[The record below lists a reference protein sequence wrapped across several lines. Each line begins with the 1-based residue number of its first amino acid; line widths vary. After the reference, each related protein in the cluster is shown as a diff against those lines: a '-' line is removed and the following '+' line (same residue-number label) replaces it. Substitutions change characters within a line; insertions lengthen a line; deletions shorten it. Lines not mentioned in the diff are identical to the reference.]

1 MKKFWVLFSLFV
13 LPLVFYIFLSKG
25 IYKYSNLPI
34 LTEQVLNV
42 ESEQVTFY
50 ENLSVVC
57 FLGSDINTAKASMFN
72 LNQTIY
78 KRYYQ
83 KPLFQVIAILPEGSE
98 QDYKNSI
105 EELSAFTDIV
115 KWNFVYK
122 PEQDI
127 KNIAK
132 ALTGYRVDFNKQ
144 ELVFKKRQHDSSFVK
159 IFNSSGS
166 YSIDGVLKL
175 ILSHPMTAKF
185 ITEKFWREF
194 ISDKPDEK
202 EIERIS
208 IIFRN
213 SGRPVNKSSLRRTST
228 CARPNSL
235 K

>member
-34 LTEQVLNV
+34 LTKKVLNI

-57 FLGSDINTAKASMFN
+57 FLGSEINIAKASMFN

-98 QDYKNSI
+98 QDYKKSI

-127 KNIAK
+127 KNIFESFKTPFKLNDKLFSGNAYIIDMELRLRGRK
-132 ALTGYRVDFNKQ
+132 NDEDTANGKLYGYSMRSVSELKNKMKDDIDIIYYQ
-144 ELVFKKRQHDSSFVK
+144 LKKS
-159 IFNSSGS
+159 
-166 YSIDGVLKL
+166 
-175 ILSHPMTAKF
+175 A
-185 ITEKFWREF
+185 
-194 ISDKPDEK
+194 EK
-202 EIERIS
+202 EA
-208 IIFRN
+208 
-213 SGRPVNKSSLRRTST
+213 RRK
-228 CARPNSL
+228 REI
-235 K
+235 